1 MKQYPAP
8 PVSLGDAVAEVSTHG
23 NEHFVAIFKSPK
35 VTYVHDVSYKTLKA
49 AKAAAE
55 AVNTSGHFYK
65 DRDWTP
71 FVPNTDERSNPDLPG
86 YRAFSA
92 EFIAASAVRSAAEAM
107 KRLEDEALVEA

>member
-1 MKQYPAP
+1 MKLYPAP

-23 NEHFVAIFKSPK
+23 SVHFVAIFKSAK
-35 VTYVHDVSYKTLKA
+35 VTYVHDVAHKTLKA

-55 AVNTSGHFYK
+55 AINEAGHFYK

-71 FVPNTDERSNPDLPG
+71 FVPNTDARKNPDLPG

-92 EFIAASAVRSAAEAM
+92 EFIAASAAKSAAEAM
-107 KRLEDEALVEA
+107 KRLEDESLLEA